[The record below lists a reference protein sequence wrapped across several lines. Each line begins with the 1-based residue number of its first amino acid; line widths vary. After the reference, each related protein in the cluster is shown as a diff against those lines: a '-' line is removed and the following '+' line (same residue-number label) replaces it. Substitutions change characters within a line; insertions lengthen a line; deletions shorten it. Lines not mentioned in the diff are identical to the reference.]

1 MATNEGY
8 YAKVVKESSGKYT
21 MATEEIERDLHRY
34 IHCAEV
40 LKHAVKSDIFTHYN
54 HYHFEFIKARYE
66 NC

>member
-34 IHCAEV
+34 IHYAEV
-40 LKHAVKSDIFTHYN
+40 LKHADIRHLYTLLSLPF
-54 HYHFEFIKARYE
+54 
-66 NC
+66 

>member
-34 IHCAEV
+34 IHCAEFFKQLWNRTSLHITIITILV
-40 LKHAVKSDIFTHYN
+40 QM
-54 HYHFEFIKARYE
+54 
-66 NC
+66 